1 MMLVS
6 VEIPVIGECFD
17 FRIENE
23 EQIPVSQLKR
33 EITEE
38 VCQWKNLRF
47 SGSVD
52 KLWLY
57 DERLEGILEDR
68 VTVRASGLLDGDHL
82 VLF

>member
-1 MMLVS
+1 MILVS

-38 VCQWKNLRF
+38 VCQWKKLRF

-52 KLWLY
+52 KL
-57 DERLEGILEDR
+57 
-68 VTVRASGLLDGDHL
+68 
-82 VLF
+82 